1 MRFAILEDSRSQ
13 ALLLKAMVEE
23 LGHEAEIFPTARSFR
38 EGLSEGAPFDLLL
51 MDWILP
57 DGSGDELLAWVRERF
72 GWSLPVIFVTARVA
86 ESDVV
91 AMLRLGADDYVC
103 KPIRYVELGARIE
116 ALIRRRSL
124 MAEASTARESSPQ
137 QLVIGNVVLDP
148 AARAA
153 SVSGEAIPL
162 TNKEFDLALLL
173 FRNLG
178 TLFNRQTLL
187 EKIWELGADKSI
199 DSRTVDTH
207 VSRLRRKLHL
217 EPAAGWQLS
226 TVYGHGYR
234 LERVSG

>member
-13 ALLLKAMVEE
+13 AMLLQTMIEE
-23 LGHEAEIFPTARSFR
+23 LGHDGVVFPNAQSFR
-38 EGLSEGAPFDLLL
+38 EGLEAQSFDLLL

-57 DGSGDELLAWVRERF
+57 DGSGDELLGWVRKRF

-86 ESDVV
+86 ESDVA

-103 KPIRYVELGARIE
+103 KPIRYVELAARIE
-116 ALIRRRSL
+116 ALIRRKSVL
-124 MAEASTARESSPQ
+124 GAPAPDPAPVT
-137 QLVIGNVVLDP
+137 IGNISLDP

-153 SVSGEAIPL
+153 FVDRRPVAL
-162 TNKEFDLALLL
+162 TGKEFDLALLL
-173 FRNLG
+173 LRNLG

-187 EKIWELGADKSI
+187 ERVWEVGVDI
-199 DSRTVDTH
+199 DTRTVDTH
-207 VSRLRRKLHL
+207 VSRLRRKLGL
-217 EPAAGWQLS
+217 EPTSGWQLT

>member
-13 ALLLKAMVEE
+13 AALLKAMVEE
-23 LGHEAEIFPTARSFR
+23 LGHEGVVFPTAQAFR
-38 EGLSEGAPFDLLL
+38 EGLVAQGPFDLLL

-72 GWSLPVIFVTARVA
+72 GWSLPIIFVTARVA
-86 ESDVV
+86 ESDV
-91 AMLRLGADDYVC
+91 ASMLRQGADDYVC

-116 ALIRRRSL
+116 ALIRRR
-124 MAEASTARESSPQ
+124 AVAADTTAAAQR
-137 QLVIGNVVLDP
+137 LTVGNVVLDP
-148 AARAA
+148 SARTVTVDGA
-153 SVSGEAIPL
+153 SVSL
-162 TNKEFDLALLL
+162 TTKEFDLALLL

-178 TLFNRQTLL
+178 TLFNRQVLL
-187 EKIWELGADKSI
+187 EKIWDIGADAAV

-207 VSRLRRKLHL
+207 VSRLRRKLLL

-234 LERVSG
+234 LERLNP

>member
-13 ALLLKAMVEE
+13 ALLLKAMTEE
-23 LGHEAEIFPTARSFR
+23 LGHEAEIFPTAQSFR
-38 EGLSEGAPFDLLL
+38 EGLNGDLRFDLLL

-72 GWSLPVIFVTARVA
+72 GWSLPIIFVTARVA
-86 ESDVV
+86 ESDVA

-103 KPIRYVELGARIE
+103 KPIRYLELGARIE
-116 ALIRRRSL
+116 ALIRRRT
-124 MAEASTARESSPQ
+124 MAAEGDAANARKLEAGNIVLDSTARAAYRDGK
-137 QLVIGNVVLDP
+137 LV
-148 AARAA
+148 A
-153 SVSGEAIPL
+153 L

-178 TLFNRQTLL
+178 TLFSRQTLL
-187 EKIWELGADKSI
+187 ARVWGVRADTAL

-207 VSRLRRKLHL
+207 VSRLRRKLNL

-234 LERVSG
+234 LEHLAR

>member
-23 LGHEAEIFPTARSFR
+23 LGHECEVFPTAQSFR
-38 EGLSEGAPFDLLL
+38 EGLTVARPFDLLL

-86 ESDVV
+86 EGAVV
-91 AMLRLGADDYVC
+91 SMLRLGADAYVC

-116 ALIRRRSL
+116 ALIRRRS
-124 MAEASTARESSPQ
+124 MAAEAAPGRGR
-137 QLVIGNVVLDP
+137 QLQVGNIVLDP
-148 AARAA
+148 AARTVSVDGAA
-153 SVSGEAIPL
+153 VSL
-162 TNKEFDLALLL
+162 TNKEFDLAELLL
-173 FRNLG
+173 RNLG
-178 TLFNRQTLL
+178 TLFNRQSLL
-187 EKIWELGADKSI
+187 EKVWDISGEAGA

-234 LERVSG
+234 LERAAG

>member
-13 ALLLKAMVEE
+13 ALLIKAMVEE
-23 LGHEAEIFPTARSFR
+23 LGHEGEIFPTAHSFR
-38 EGLSEGAPFDLLL
+38 EGLTSAKPFDLLL

-72 GWSLPVIFVTARVA
+72 GWSLPIIFVTARVA
-86 ESDVV
+86 EGDVA

-116 ALIRRRSL
+116 ALIRRRS
-124 MAEASTARESSPQ
+124 MAAEAASGASARLQ
-137 QLVIGNVVLDP
+137 VGNVVLDP
-148 AARAA
+148 AAR
-153 SVSGEAIPL
+153 SVTVDGTPVAL
-162 TNKEFDLALLL
+162 TNKEFDLAELLL
-173 FRNLG
+173 RNLG
-178 TLFNRQTLL
+178 TLFNRQSLL
-187 EKIWELGADKSI
+187 EKVWEVSGEANA

-217 EPAAGWQLS
+217 EPASGWLLS

-234 LERVSG
+234 LERAAD

>member
-13 ALLLKAMVEE
+13 ALLLKAMVDE
-23 LGHEAEIFPTARSFR
+23 LGHEGEIFPTAQSFR
-38 EGLSEGAPFDLLL
+38 DGLLARPFDLLL

-57 DGSGDELLAWVRERF
+57 DGSGDELLSWVRETF

-116 ALIRRRSL
+116 ALIRRRAL
-124 MAEASTARESSPQ
+124 AESDCPTVER
-137 QLVIGNVVLDP
+137 LVVGGIALDP
-148 AARAA
+148 AARSAELDGQPVA
-153 SVSGEAIPL
+153 L
-162 TNKEFDLALLL
+162 TAKEFDLTLL
-173 FRNLG
+173 FLRNLG

-187 EKIWELGADKSI
+187 EKVWAVEGDL

-207 VSRLRRKLHL
+207 ISRIRRKLML
-217 EPAAGWQLS
+217 EPSHGWQLT

-234 LERVSG
+234 LEQVKA